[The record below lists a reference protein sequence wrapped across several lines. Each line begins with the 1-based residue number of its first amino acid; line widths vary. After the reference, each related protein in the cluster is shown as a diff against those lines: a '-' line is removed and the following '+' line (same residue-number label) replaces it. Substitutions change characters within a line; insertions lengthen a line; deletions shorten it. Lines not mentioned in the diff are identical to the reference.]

1 MTLFYDGACPICL
14 KNRRIL
20 MHYDTNNSIRF
31 IDIHDTVALKNY
43 PQLSTEQAVGKM
55 NVLLSSG
62 VWLNGLDAVHAA
74 YQAVGLSSWVAW
86 TRWPIL
92 KPFANRLY
100 TFIADNR
107 MKISRW
113 LQLR

>member
-1 MTLFYDGACPICL
+1 
-14 KNRRIL
+14 
-20 MHYDTNNSIRF
+20 MHYDTHKTIQF
-31 IDIHDTVALKNY
+31 IDIHDTEALKDY
-43 PQLSTEQAVGKM
+43 PQLSIEKASGKM
-55 NVLLSSG
+55 NVLLPSG
-62 VWLNGLDAVHAA
+62 AWLDGIDAVHAA
-74 YQAVGLSSWVAW
+74 YQSVGLSSWVAW

-92 KPFANRLY
+92 KPFAKRLY

>member
-20 MHYDTNNSIRF
+20 MHYDKFNTIHF
-31 IDIHDTVALKNY
+31 VDINDVESLKNY
-43 PQLSTEQAVGKM
+43 PQLSTEQAIGKM

-62 VWLNGLDAVHAA
+62 VWLSGIDAVHAA
-74 YQAVGLSSWVAW
+74 YQFVGLSSWVAW

-100 TFIADNR
+100 TFVADNR
-107 MKISRW
+107 MKISQW

>member
-20 MHYDTNNSIRF
+20 MHYDKNKTIHF
-31 IDIHDTVALKNY
+31 IDINDSVSLKKY
-43 PQLSTEQAVGKM
+43 PQLSIEQATGKM

-62 VWLNGLDAVHAA
+62 VWLNGIDAVHAA
-74 YQAVGLSSWVAW
+74 YQSVGLSSWVAW

-100 TFIADNR
+100 TFIANNR
-107 MKISRW
+107 MKISQW

>member
-1 MTLFYDGACPICL
+1 MTLFYDGTCPICL

-20 MHYDTNNSIRF
+20 MHYDTKNIIRF
-31 IDIHDTVALKNY
+31 IDINDTASMKNY
-43 PQLSTEQAVGKM
+43 PQLSTEQATGKM

-62 VWLNGLDAVHAA
+62 VWLNGIDAVYAT
-74 YQAVGLSSWVAW
+74 YQSVGLSSWVAW

-107 MKISRW
+107 MKISHW
-113 LQLR
+113 LQMR